1 MKRGTS
7 QLGKSPLLLMFVAL
21 LAAVYPGAGSLP
33 LLGAARTEPQ
43 AHQYKASSSKAE
55 PVFTKAKV
63 PFRVGE
69 ILNYRVDWAAFTAAA
84 SLRLSVPEQRDL
96 YGQDAWHFRATAHT
110 LSPVR
115 TLFAIDDQL
124 DSYSDTTS
132 LESRQ
137 YEMYLNEMGKRQDQ
151 VLRFVP
157 IGETARGPGPYVIV
171 LAGTR
176 DPVGVLYALRSVDW
190 QRTQEF
196 RAPVYD
202 GHRMYQ
208 LSAKRDAAN
217 DAVTVAAGNF
227 SASRVAVHLAQNG
240 KEISY
245 INVEIWLANDEAHT
259 PVQFQAQLP
268 FGNVR
273 AELAPAGQ

>member
-1 MKRGTS
+1 MR
-7 QLGKSPLLLMFVAL
+7 KSPLLLILVAS
-21 LAAVYPGAGSLP
+21 LAAVPSVASDVSLP
-33 LLGAARTEPQ
+33 GAARTEQQGRP
-43 AHQYKASSSKAE
+43 YKGNAPKAE
-55 PVFTKAKV
+55 PASAKAKV

-84 SLRLSVPEQRDL
+84 SLRLGVPEQRDL
-96 YGQDAWHFRATAHT
+96 FGRDTWHFRATLHT

-115 TLFAIDDQL
+115 TLFTIDDQF
-124 DSYSDTTS
+124 DSYTDTAN

-157 IGETARGPGPYVIV
+157 MGETARGPGPDVIV

-202 GHRMYQ
+202 GHHMYE

-217 DAVTVAAGNF
+217 DAVTVAAGDF

-240 KEISY
+240 KQISY
-245 INVEIWLANDEAHT
+245 IDFEIWLANDEAHT

-273 AELAPAGQ
+273 AELASAIE